1 MNNETIAYM
10 ESLLS
15 SLQTGLSN
23 MKAGSTTE
31 AGYMLEKINA
41 MRRILQPESRNLDKL
56 RHLIWAHEDAVRDY
70 ALARGLHIGSATPG
84 RFHTDQDKARL
95 EYALKADR
103 AEAELNDFIET
114 LELG

>member
-31 AGYMLEKINA
+31 AGYMLEKISA
-41 MRRILQPESRNLDKL
+41 MQRILQPESGRADKL
-56 RHLIWAHEDAVRDY
+56 RNLIWLHEMAVRNY
-70 ALARGLHIGSATPG
+70 AYARGLRAGLNGASKFLVDPERATI
-84 RFHTDQDKARL
+84 D
-95 EYALKADR
+95 YAADADV
-103 AEAELNDFIET
+103 AERELYNFIET
-114 LELG
+114 MEK